1 MAYKKKL
8 LIFDVNETLLD
19 LSKIKDEINT
29 TLNSGT
35 AFNLWFLTLLQYS
48 LVESIIGSY
57 HPFGEIGKATLMM
70 TAKNLDKQMSGDA
83 ADRIIK
89 LMTELPPHPDVQ
101 DGLRELH
108 DAGFS
113 IVALTN
119 SVLPAARQQ
128 ISSAG
133 LDLFFQ
139 DIYSVNEVQVYKPH
153 PATYLGVAKKL
164 KILPGDCI
172 MIAAHGWDLAGAK
185 QAGLL
190 TAFIERKGQSLY
202 PLAPAPDFTGKD
214 LVSIAGQIINAFS

>member
-1 MAYKKKL
+1 MAHKNKL

-19 LSKIKDEINT
+19 LSKIKDGINT
-29 TLNSGT
+29 ALNSGT

-70 TAKNLDKQMSGDA
+70 TARNLDKQMSGDA

-108 DAGFS
+108 NAGFS

-119 SVLPAARQQ
+119 SALPAARQQ
-128 ISSAG
+128 ISNAG

-139 DIYSVNEVQVYKPH
+139 DIYSVNEFQVYKPH

-164 KILPGDCI
+164 DMLPGDCI

-190 TAFIERKGQSLY
+190 TAFIERKGQSAY
-202 PLAPAPDFTGKD
+202 PLAPVPDFTGKD
-214 LVSIAGQIINAFS
+214 LVSIAGQIVNAFS

>member
-1 MAYKKKL
+1 MAHKNKL

-19 LSKIKDEINT
+19 LSKIKDGINT
-29 TLNSGT
+29 ALNSGT

-70 TAKNLDKQMSGDA
+70 TARNLDKQMSGDA

-108 DAGFS
+108 NAGFS

-119 SVLPAARQQ
+119 SALSAARQQ
-128 ISSAG
+128 ISNAG

-139 DIYSVNEVQVYKPH
+139 DIYSVNEFQVYKPH
-153 PATYLGVAKKL
+153 PATYLGIAKKL
-164 KILPGDCI
+164 DMLPGDCI

-190 TAFIERKGQSLY
+190 TAFIERKGQSVY

-214 LVSIAGQIINAFS
+214 LRIIAGQIVNSFS